1 MSTTNLPQT
10 PTGGNLVFTDG
21 EAGTLK
27 RLFVFVNKRLVCE
40 PTIPVDQMNGPFE
53 RAPTTGLGDLDRLP
67 LELKI
72 QVLLNMDMYAICR
85 LREVNIA
92 SRDFVH
98 SVYEYNIVCQTEER
112 LVDALRTT
120 KLGKRITLSQ
130 FWDLVRTKRC
140 QRCQQPGRWLAVKFW
155 MRLCRGCVSVLYP
168 SITPNQR
175 ILPGVIPL
183 DVNQHSFEGM
193 FFSC

>member
-1 MSTTNLPQT
+1 MKLRYI
-10 PTGGNLVFTDG
+10 L
-21 EAGTLK
+21 
-27 RLFVFVNKRLVCE
+27 R
-40 PTIPVDQMNGPFE
+40 VDTYG
-53 RAPTTGLGDLDRLP
+53 
-67 LELKI
+67 I
-72 QVLLNMDMYAICR
+72 YR
-85 LREVNIA
+85 LREVAIA
-92 SRDFVH
+92 SHDLVH
-98 SVYEYNIVCQTEER
+98 SVREYNIVYQTEER
-112 LVDALRTT
+112 LVDVLRTT

-130 FWDLVRTKRC
+130 FWDLVRTKSC

-168 SITPNQR
+168 SISPNQR